1 LGRCGSH
8 HAGLFKHHTKG
19 RSSALAI
26 ANTDARYDRSF
37 ANDESDLGQI
47 AITGTGKFVKITHL
61 LPHLDND
68 GNGVVNAVVDL
79 ACTQSAL
86 GHQVSCIGSKSGS
99 YSDLLSRCG
108 VSSHT
113 LGRSGTKQVLNLK
126 RLHSLLKSLR
136 PQIVHAHTVPT
147 ALMAWALKPILRFR
161 LITSVHNG
169 PRFKNILLN
178 VGHRII
184 CVSAAVAEQM
194 KTLGAERE
202 KIAIVRNG
210 TLGSLRRPPT
220 SQVSQGPLISRPAI
234 VTLGGLHS
242 CKGMQDLISAF
253 AIAQRTIPNLAL
265 YILGKGP
272 MRSRL
277 EKQASLVK
285 PRGGIHLVGFVA
297 DPRSYLSQ
305 ADVFVL
311 SSHREAFGLALA
323 EAREAG
329 CAVVGTNV
337 GGIPEVL
344 ELGRCGILVSP
355 NKPTELSDV
364 IVDLLADENLRKT
377 WQKRALENL
386 SWLRVER
393 VCEETLAVYN
403 EALLANPNPNRDT
416 SAKWTTPALP

>member
-1 LGRCGSH
+1 V
-8 HAGLFKHHTKG
+8 K
-19 RSSALAI
+19 I
-26 ANTDARYDRSF
+26 
-37 ANDESDLGQI
+37 
-47 AITGTGKFVKITHL
+47 VKITHL
-61 LPHLDND
+61 LPHFDND

-79 ACTQSAL
+79 ACTQSAF
-86 GHQVSCIGSKSGS
+86 GHQICCIGSRGGS

-108 VSSHT
+108 VSIHT
-113 LGRSGTKQVLNLK
+113 LSWSGTKQAFNLK
-126 RLHSLLKSLR
+126 QLHSLLKSLR

-161 LITSVHNG
+161 LITSVHNDG
-169 PRFKNILLN
+169 PPLKNIFLN
-178 VGHRII
+178 VGDRII
-184 CVSAAVAEQM
+184 CVSAAVAKQM
-194 KTLGAERE
+194 ESLHAASE

-210 TLGSLRRPPT
+210 ILGSVRRPPT
-220 SQVSQGPLISRPAI
+220 SQVSQGPLINRPAI

-272 MRSRL
+272 MKSRL
-277 EKQASLVK
+277 EKQASRVK
-285 PRGGIHLVGFVA
+285 SRGGIHLVGFVA

-311 SSHREAFGLALA
+311 SSRREAFGLALA

-344 ELGRCGILVSP
+344 ELGRRGILVSA
-355 NKPTELSDV
+355 NKPAEMSDV
-364 IVDLLADENLRKT
+364 IVELLADENVRKT

-403 EALLANPNPNRDT
+403 EALLASPNINCLSCPPSRR
-416 SAKWTTPALP
+416 

>member
-1 LGRCGSH
+1 V
-8 HAGLFKHHTKG
+8 K
-19 RSSALAI
+19 I
-26 ANTDARYDRSF
+26 
-37 ANDESDLGQI
+37 
-47 AITGTGKFVKITHL
+47 VKITHL
-61 LPHLDND
+61 FPHLNND

-79 ACTQSAL
+79 ACTQSAF
-86 GHQVSCIGSKSGS
+86 GHQISCIGSRGGS
-99 YSDLLSRCG
+99 YSDLLLRCG
-108 VSSHT
+108 VSIHT
-113 LGRSGTKQVLNLK
+113 LRWSGAKQAFDLK
-126 RLHSLLKSLR
+126 QLHSLLKSLR
-136 PQIVHAHTVPT
+136 PQIVHAHTVPM
-147 ALMAWALKPILRFR
+147 ALMAWVLKPILGFR
-161 LITSVHNG
+161 LITTVHNDG
-169 PRFKNILLN
+169 PPFKNILLN
-178 VGHRII
+178 VGDRII
-184 CVSAAVAEQM
+184 CVSAAVAKQM
-194 KTLGAERE
+194 KGLHVASK

-210 TLGSLRRPPT
+210 TLGSVRRPPI

-242 CKGMQDLISAF
+242 CKGMQVLISAF

-272 MRSRL
+272 MRSLL

-285 PRGGIHLVGFVA
+285 SRGGIHFVGFVA

-344 ELGRCGILVSP
+344 ELGRRGILVSA
-355 NKPTELSDV
+355 NKPTEMSDV
-364 IVDLLADENLRKT
+364 IVDLLADETLRKT

-403 EALLANPNPNRDT
+403 EALLASPNHKLSYRP
-416 SAKWTTPALP
+416 S

>member
-1 LGRCGSH
+1 MKVGGR
-8 HAGLFKHHTKG
+8 T
-19 RSSALAI
+19 
-26 ANTDARYDRSF
+26 F
-37 ANDESDLGQI
+37 ANDE
-47 AITGTGKFVKITHL
+47 TGVVKIVKITHL
-61 LPHLDND
+61 FPHSDND

-79 ACTQSAL
+79 ACTQSAF
-86 GHQVSCIGSKSGS
+86 GHQISCIGSRGGS
-99 YSDLLSRCG
+99 HSDLLLRCG
-108 VSSHT
+108 VSIHT
-113 LGRSGTKQVLNLK
+113 LRWSGVKQAFNLK
-126 RLHSLLKSLR
+126 QLHSLLKSLR
-136 PQIVHAHTVPT
+136 PQIVHAHTVPM
-147 ALMAWALKPILRFR
+147 ALMAWVLKPILGFR
-161 LITSVHNG
+161 LITTVHNDG
-169 PRFKNILLN
+169 PPMKNILLN
-178 VGHRII
+178 VGDRII
-184 CVSAAVAEQM
+184 CVSAAVAAKM
-194 KTLGAERE
+194 GSLHVASE

-210 TLGSLRRPPT
+210 MVGSLRRPPV
-220 SQVSQGPLISRPAI
+220 SQQGPLIDRLLINRPAI

-242 CKGMQDLISAF
+242 CKGMEDLISAF

-272 MRSRL
+272 LRSRL
-277 EKQASLVK
+277 ERQASRVK
-285 PRGGIHLVGFVA
+285 SRGGIHFVGFVA

-344 ELGRCGILVSP
+344 ELGRRGILVSA
-355 NKPTELSDV
+355 NKPTEMSDV
-364 IVDLLADENLRKT
+364 IVDLLADETLRKT

-403 EALLANPNPNRDT
+403 EALLARPNHKLSYRLCVPK
-416 SAKWTTPALP
+416 S

>member
-1 LGRCGSH
+1 LRQFDH
-8 HAGLFKHHTKG
+8 
-19 RSSALAI
+19 RP
-26 ANTDARYDRSF
+26 DRTF
-37 ANDESDLGQI
+37 ANDEHGI
-47 AITGTGKFVKITHL
+47 VKIVKITHL

-79 ACTQSAL
+79 ACTQSAF
-86 GHQVSCIGSKSGS
+86 GHQISCIGSRGGS

-108 VSSHT
+108 VSIHT
-113 LGRSGTKQVLNLK
+113 LSWSGTKQAFNLK
-126 RLHSLLKSLR
+126 QLDSLLKSWR

-161 LITSVHNG
+161 LITSVHNDG
-169 PRFKNILLN
+169 ARLKNILLS
-178 VGHRII
+178 VGDRII
-184 CVSAAVAEQM
+184 CVSAAVAKKM
-194 KTLGAERE
+194 NSLPIRSE

-210 TLGSLRRPPT
+210 TLGSVRRPPI
-220 SQVSQGPLISRPAI
+220 SQVSQGPLINRPAI
-234 VTLGGLHS
+234 VTLGGLHTY
-242 CKGMQDLISAF
+242 KGTEDLISAF
-253 AIAQRTIPNLAL
+253 AIAQKTIPNLAL

-277 EKQASLVK
+277 EKQASLIK
-285 PRGGIHLVGFVA
+285 SRGHLVGFVA

-311 SSHREAFGLALA
+311 SSRREAFGLALA

-344 ELGRCGILVSP
+344 EFGRCGILVSA
-355 NKPTELSDV
+355 NKPTEMSDV
-364 IVDLLADENLRKT
+364 IVDLLADENVQKT
-377 WQKRALENL
+377 WQKRASENL

-393 VCEETLAVYN
+393 VCEETLAVYD
-403 EALLANPNPNRDT
+403 EALLAYPNQKLSYP
-416 SAKWTTPALP
+416 PP

>member
-1 LGRCGSH
+1 MTAVALRSCNSYAWLERDQTGAQSETTAFASEKFAASNCSRSHRANRVDGLGSQADLEISTDH
-8 HAGLFKHHTKG
+8 Q
-19 RSSALAI
+19 RSQRRPTPQDI
-26 ANTDARYDRSF
+26 
-37 ANDESDLGQI
+37 
-47 AITGTGKFVKITHL
+47 
-61 LPHLDND
+61 
-68 GNGVVNAVVDL
+68 
-79 ACTQSAL
+79 
-86 GHQVSCIGSKSGS
+86 
-99 YSDLLSRCG
+99 LLS
-108 VSSHT
+108 
-113 LGRSGTKQVLNLK
+113 
-126 RLHSLLKSLR
+126 
-136 PQIVHAHTVPT
+136 
-147 ALMAWALKPILRFR
+147 
-161 LITSVHNG
+161 
-169 PRFKNILLN
+169 
-178 VGHRII
+178 VGDRII

-194 KTLGAERE
+194 QSPHAASE

-210 TLGSLRRPPT
+210 MLGSVRRPPI

-242 CKGMQDLISAF
+242 CKGMQVLISAF

-272 MRSRL
+272 MRSLL

-285 PRGGIHLVGFVA
+285 SRGGIHFVGFVA

-344 ELGRCGILVSP
+344 ELGRRGILVSA
-355 NKPTELSDV
+355 NKPTEMSDV
-364 IVDLLADENLRKT
+364 IVDLLADETLRKT

-403 EALLANPNPNRDT
+403 EALLASPNPKLSYRP
-416 SAKWTTPALP
+416 S

>member
-1 LGRCGSH
+1 M
-8 HAGLFKHHTKG
+8 
-19 RSSALAI
+19 
-26 ANTDARYDRSF
+26 
-37 ANDESDLGQI
+37 
-47 AITGTGKFVKITHL
+47 KITHL
-61 LPHLDND
+61 LPHFEND
-68 GNGVVNAVVDL
+68 GNGVVNVVVDL
-79 ACTQSAL
+79 ACTQSAF
-86 GHQVSCIGSKSGS
+86 GHQVSCIGSRGGS

-108 VSSHT
+108 VSIHT
-113 LGRSGTKQVLNLK
+113 LSWTGAKQALDLK
-126 RLHSLLKSLR
+126 RLHSFLEMLQ

-147 ALMAWALKPILRFR
+147 ALMAWALKPILGFR
-161 LITSVHNG
+161 LITSVHNDG
-169 PRFKNILLN
+169 PRFKNILFN
-178 VGHRII
+178 VGDRII
-184 CVSAAVAEQM
+184 CVSGAVAEQM
-194 KTLGAERE
+194 KSLHVASE
-202 KIAIVRNG
+202 KIAVVRNG

-220 SQVSQGPLISRPAI
+220 SQAQGTLINRPAI

-242 CKGMQDLISAF
+242 SKGIQDLVSAF
-253 AIAQRTIPNLAL
+253 AIAQATIPNLSL

-277 EKQASLVK
+277 EKQASLINS
-285 PRGGIHLVGFVA
+285 RGGIHLVGFVT

-344 ELGRCGILVSP
+344 EGGRRGILVSA
-355 NKPTELSDV
+355 NNPTEMSGV
-364 IVDLLADENLRKT
+364 IVGLLTDENVRKT
-377 WQKRALENL
+377 WQNRALENL

-403 EALLANPNPNRDT
+403 EALLAKPIHKDHKLSYP
-416 SAKWTTPALP
+416 SA